1 MIRCPKCGK
10 VLEDS
15 VRFCTGCGYPIHT
28 LRNENGSNGNKTQK
42 KPPQV
47 RPENHADGSVSGQPK
62 QPPKQQ
68 TGPQAQRQAGQQ
80 AGPQAQRQPG
90 PQAGPQAQCQPGPQ
104 AGPQAQRQAGQQAG
118 PQAQRQAGP
127 QAGPQTRRQAKQ
139 QAKQQAQ
146 RQAKQQAQRQ
156 AKQQAGPQAPKQPE
170 KPGKK
175 PVKRVIAAVAI
186 GLVVVAAGTGGVAL
200 ALHTAG
206 QGGGSNFLKEASQ
219 LLEEGN
225 YADCVAYTQDAL
237 LKDENNPQ
245 LLTIL
250 GQALVEQGDYQ
261 NAADAFAQLDL
272 GDLDSSA
279 LLRYAEA
286 LLHSDQM
293 QQLATVMERYLDQLK
308 EPGTEDTD
316 LLVETAVRALQQKEQ
331 VLLERCLDA
340 LGSWMDSG
348 LTQLEWNLETAETL
362 VDSALSSPAR
372 ETLEAA
378 ASYYLKAAEKAG
390 LTTEVQDK
398 LADCY
403 KLWRQTDADPWKA
416 DWSCYQALMTAAPE
430 SADEI
435 LLAYVQ
441 YLTDP
446 DAQLDVLAEKVM
458 AQQNAGSLE
467 EENTDG
473 VDPQP
478 ICDAILQACA
488 QQNGSASRMLDIQ
501 NEMSAKNYRQAMA
514 LWEED
519 PWLQGCGLWYWQG
532 TVSLWPFD
540 TTGSCLYLSPEG
552 IYYGQ
557 VAGGKQE
564 GTGVMLMRGSDGH
577 LLVSEGQWTGG
588 ATTASWTDL
597 DGAQPAETAASSSS
611 AASKAASSG
620 SGSSS
625 KASSKPAS
633 SSSKA
638 SSQTTQKAPA
648 ASSQAPAASSQAPSS
663 STAQAPVDQQTLQ
676 ELMRQAEQQA
686 QSMLDAVS

>member
-1 MIRCPKCGK
+1 MIQRKKGCEMIRCPKCGK

-62 QPPKQQ
+62 QQTGPQTRRQAGQQ
-68 TGPQAQRQAGQQ
+68 TGPQAQRQ
-80 AGPQAQRQPG
+80 P
-90 PQAGPQAQCQPGPQ
+90 
-104 AGPQAQRQAGQQAG
+104 
-118 PQAQRQAGP
+118 GP

-139 QAKQQAQ
+139 QAKQQT
-146 RQAKQQAQRQ
+146 QRQ

-206 QGGGSNFLKEASQ
+206 QGGGSNFLTEASQ

-293 QQLATVMERYLDQLK
+293 QQLTTVMERYLDQLK

-362 VDSALSSPAR
+362 VDSALSSPAISC
-372 ETLEAA
+372 AA
-378 ASYYLKAAEKAG
+378 CTPKRL
-390 LTTEVQDK
+390 
-398 LADCY
+398 
-403 KLWRQTDADPWKA
+403 
-416 DWSCYQALMTAAPE
+416 
-430 SADEI
+430 
-435 LLAYVQ
+435 
-441 YLTDP
+441 
-446 DAQLDVLAEKVM
+446 
-458 AQQNAGSLE
+458 GSLPV
-467 EENTDG
+467 T
-473 VDPQP
+473 
-478 ICDAILQACA
+478 ARA
-488 QQNGSASRMLDIQ
+488 SAW
-501 NEMSAKNYRQAMA
+501 A
-514 LWEED
+514 
-519 PWLQGCGLWYWQG
+519 
-532 TVSLWPFD
+532 
-540 TTGSCLYLSPEG
+540 
-552 IYYGQ
+552 
-557 VAGGKQE
+557 
-564 GTGVMLMRGSDGH
+564 
-577 LLVSEGQWTGG
+577 
-588 ATTASWTDL
+588 
-597 DGAQPAETAASSSS
+597 
-611 AASKAASSG
+611 
-620 SGSSS
+620 
-625 KASSKPAS
+625 
-633 SSSKA
+633 
-638 SSQTTQKAPA
+638 
-648 ASSQAPAASSQAPSS
+648 
-663 STAQAPVDQQTLQ
+663 
-676 ELMRQAEQQA
+676 
-686 QSMLDAVS
+686 

>member
-1 MIRCPKCGK
+1 MIQRKKGCEMIRCPKCGK

-62 QPPKQQ
+62 QQ
-68 TGPQAQRQAGQQ
+68 TGPQTRRQAGQQ
-80 AGPQAQRQPG
+80 TGQQTGPQAQRQPG
-90 PQAGPQAQCQPGPQ
+90 PQT
-104 AGPQAQRQAGQQAG
+104 GPQAQRQPGPQTG
-118 PQAQRQAGP
+118 PQAQRQPGP

-139 QAKQQAQ
+139 QAKQQT
-146 RQAKQQAQRQ
+146 KQQTQRQ

-175 PVKRVIAAVAI
+175 TVKRVIAAVAI

-293 QQLATVMERYLDQLK
+293 QQLTTVMERYLDQLK

-416 DWSCYQALMTAAPE
+416 DWSCYQALMTAASE
-430 SADEI
+430 SSDEI

-446 DAQLDVLAEKVM
+446 DAQLDILAEKVM

-588 ATTASWTDL
+588 AATAPWTDL
-597 DGAQPAETAASSSS
+597 DGAQPAEAAAGSSS

>member
-62 QPPKQQ
+62 QQ
-68 TGPQAQRQAGQQ
+68 TGPQTRRQAGQQ
-80 AGPQAQRQPG
+80 TGQQTGPQAQRQPG
-90 PQAGPQAQCQPGPQ
+90 PQT
-104 AGPQAQRQAGQQAG
+104 GPQAQRQPGPQTG
-118 PQAQRQAGP
+118 PQAQRQPGP

-139 QAKQQAQ
+139 QAKQQT
-146 RQAKQQAQRQ
+146 KQQTQRQ

-175 PVKRVIAAVAI
+175 TVKRVIAAVAI

-293 QQLATVMERYLDQLK
+293 QQLTTVMERYLDQLK

-416 DWSCYQALMTAAPE
+416 DWSCYQALMTAASE
-430 SADEI
+430 SSDEI

-446 DAQLDVLAEKVM
+446 DAQLDILAEKVM

-588 ATTASWTDL
+588 AATAPWTDL
-597 DGAQPAETAASSSS
+597 DGAQPAEAAAGSSS

>member
-62 QPPKQQ
+62 QQ
-68 TGPQAQRQAGQQ
+68 TGPQTRRQAGQQ
-80 AGPQAQRQPG
+80 TGPQAQRQPG
-90 PQAGPQAQCQPGPQ
+90 PQAGPQTRRQ
-104 AGPQAQRQAGQQAG
+104 AGQQTGPQAQRQ
-118 PQAQRQAGP
+118 PGP

-139 QAKQQAQ
+139 QAKQQT
-146 RQAKQQAQRQ
+146 KQQTQRQ

-175 PVKRVIAAVAI
+175 TVKRVIAAVAI

-293 QQLATVMERYLDQLK
+293 QQLTTVMERYLDQLK

-430 SADEI
+430 SSDEI

-446 DAQLDVLAEKVM
+446 DAQLDILAEKVM

-588 ATTASWTDL
+588 AATAPWTDL
-597 DGAQPAETAASSSS
+597 DGAQPAEAAAGSSS